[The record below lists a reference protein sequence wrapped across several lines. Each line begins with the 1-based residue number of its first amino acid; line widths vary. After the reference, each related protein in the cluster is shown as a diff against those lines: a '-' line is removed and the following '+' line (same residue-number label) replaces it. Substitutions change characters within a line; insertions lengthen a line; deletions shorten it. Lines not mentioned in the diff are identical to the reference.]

1 METIIPTMPWSSQSC
16 CRSKYLLLLPWSWL
30 WWWVNVKSWRLR
42 GLCDYFPLFIITE
55 LQLLSAD
62 WLTRSFISRTWWRM
76 AYFDI
81 ETNFGRK
88 FFIFNAQNNKTN
100 IHKHVRKSSVKK
112 FELWISPEYK
122 NWKTIRRHT

>member
-1 METIIPTMPWSSQSC
+1 
-16 CRSKYLLLLPWSWL
+16 
-30 WWWVNVKSWRLR
+30 
-42 GLCDYFPLFIITE
+42 
-55 LQLLSAD
+55 
-62 WLTRSFISRTWWRM
+62 M

-81 ETNFGRK
+81 ETNFSRK